1 MTVAGFVMDTKKLIL
16 NGVQEFLEHFKKNLY
31 IFTYNMKIFY
41 LDTWE
46 KKNQISY
53 FNIKEWYHIKI
64 KANIFLLFKNNML
77 MQKTHQ

>member
-46 KKNQISY
+46 KKKPN
-53 FNIKEWYHIKI
+53 
-64 KANIFLLFKNNML
+64 FLF
-77 MQKTHQ
+77 